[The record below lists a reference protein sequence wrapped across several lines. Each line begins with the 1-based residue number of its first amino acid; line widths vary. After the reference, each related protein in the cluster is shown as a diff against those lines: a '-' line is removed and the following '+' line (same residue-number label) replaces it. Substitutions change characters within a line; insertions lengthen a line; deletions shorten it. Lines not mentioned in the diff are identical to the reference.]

1 MSDDDLKGRNVVPQ
15 GGKPPSVVTLG
26 PLTNLDLSFLPDA
39 ERSALMKDYARG
51 VLDVA
56 KKAHELHVDVGVLKS
71 TLDQLAT
78 TTREV
83 SESGNAVTIT
93 HTQTTKIGRTE
104 VKMGNTEEA
113 KSGKLSSSQ
122 TGEKDWTPY
131 YIFAAIAAVVLIGFL
146 FAGRH

>member
-1 MSDDDLKGRNVVPQ
+1 MSNDDRQGRNVVPQ

-26 PLTNLDLSFLPDA
+26 PLANLDISFLPEA
-39 ERSALMKDYARG
+39 ERSALMADYARG

-71 TLDQLAT
+71 TLDQLAQ

-83 SESGNAVTIT
+83 AESGNAITIA

-104 VKMGNTEEA
+104 IKMGNTDEA
-113 KSGKLSSSQ
+113 RDGKLSRSQ
-122 TGEKDWTPY
+122 SGEKDWTPY